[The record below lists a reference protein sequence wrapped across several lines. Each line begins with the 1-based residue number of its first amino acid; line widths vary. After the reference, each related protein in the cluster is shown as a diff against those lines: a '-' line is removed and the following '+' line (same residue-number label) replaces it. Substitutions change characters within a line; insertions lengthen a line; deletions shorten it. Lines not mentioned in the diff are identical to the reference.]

1 MQEVCTLVLVSEISV
16 FYMHKKEKV
25 VEIIFFA
32 SRNHILN

>member
-1 MQEVCTLVLVSEISV
+1 MQEVCTLVLVSEILV
-16 FYMHKKEKV
+16 FYVHEKV